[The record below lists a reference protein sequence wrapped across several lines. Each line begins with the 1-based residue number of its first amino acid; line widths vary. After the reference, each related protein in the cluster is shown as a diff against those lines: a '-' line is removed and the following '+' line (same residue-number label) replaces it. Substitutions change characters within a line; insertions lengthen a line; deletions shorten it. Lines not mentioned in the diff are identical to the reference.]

1 MRVLK
6 KMKFLVVE
14 DEPKV
19 AAFIKQGLEE
29 EQHEVTVV
37 YDGHFGFKMATE
49 NRYDAIILDLM
60 IPYINGLDLCKQI
73 RDKGISTP
81 ILMLTALGSTDDKVT
96 GLDAGADDYLVK
108 PFDFKEL
115 LARLRVLTK
124 RSAQAE
130 PENEVLSIA
139 DLVLNLYLKTVER
152 NGKTIELTA
161 KEFSLLE
168 YFLRNKGRVISRSE
182 IADKVWGINFD
193 TGTNVIDVYVNFLR
207 KKVDKGFDTKLIHTI
222 IGMGYTMRV
231 EQH

>member
-29 EQHEVTVV
+29 EQHDVTVV
-37 YDGHFGFKMATE
+37 YDGHFGLKMATE
-49 NRYDAIILDLM
+49 NRYDAIVLDLM
-60 IPYINGLDLCKQI
+60 IPYINGLDLCKQV
-73 RDKGISTP
+73 REKGISTP
-81 ILMLTALGSTDDKVT
+81 ILMLTALGATDDKVT

-124 RSAQAE
+124 RTTVNE
-130 PENEVLSIA
+130 PEAEILSIA

-152 NGKTIELTA
+152 NGKAIELTA

-168 YFLRNKGRVISRSE
+168 YFLKNKGRVISRIE

-207 KKVDKGFDTKLIHTI
+207 KKIDKGFDTKLIHTI

>member
-37 YDGHFGFKMATE
+37 YDGHFGFKMASE

-73 RDKGISTP
+73 REKGITTP

-124 RSAQAE
+124 RSVQTE
-130 PENEVLSIA
+130 PENEMLSIS